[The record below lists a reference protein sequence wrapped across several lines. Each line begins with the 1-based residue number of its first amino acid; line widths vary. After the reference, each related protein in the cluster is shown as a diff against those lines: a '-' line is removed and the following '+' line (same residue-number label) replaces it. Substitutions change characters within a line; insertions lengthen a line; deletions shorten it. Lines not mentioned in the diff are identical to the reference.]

1 MPLPPHQGS
10 DPRRAHGHHD
20 TIGLCPF
27 AILDIGQ
34 FAVYVA
40 KILTPRG
47 KPLPII
53 FGWGS
58 RDFVPDQDTD
68 PHRKVPG
75 ELLPHAVGTLRIT
88 PGSPGGRNCWCGRE
102 VRLPLASSSVL
113 NPGHPRPSREQF
125 EPNLQKGKRDGPYG
139 KGKGKG
145 QQQQK
150 GKGKSNY
157 RPPGGAASYDYVG
170 QRGWSQG
177 YRFTWYSNERRGWFW
192 RWD

>member
-1 MPLPPHQGS
+1 MPLPPTA
-10 DPRRAHGHHD
+10 PRIRSSASAWTSRHDWSLSLRHSGHWPVR
-20 TIGLCPF
+20 GLCGEDLEAPWKNL
-27 AILDIGQ
+27 AYYLWMGQ
-34 FAVYVA
+34 
-40 KILTPRG
+40 
-47 KPLPII
+47 
-53 FGWGS
+53 S
-58 RDFVPDQDTD
+58 RLCSRPGHCD

-113 NPGHPRPSREQF
+113 NPWHPRPSREQF

-157 RPPGGAASYDYVG
+157 RPPGGAASYD
-170 QRGWSQG
+170 
-177 YRFTWYSNERRGWFW
+177 
-192 RWD
+192 